1 MKRFLAGVFV
11 ISVIL
16 LSGCGGAGNSSNKNS
31 KSVTYST
38 EQKFAA
44 NTEILNILP
53 TMRKTHDDVDKMDIY
68 TSLATE
74 SYPPQDGLYWK
85 LIVNKGYVFEYFTIV
100 NFTSGIEWVFGDDV
114 VFSTN
119 EGNWTYHIGS
129 FAGQSGNGKRTQIVM
144 GGKYEFLNVS
154 IDKIAPGLE
163 KLIKGTNPIIR
174 LRGKEFV
181 YDIKL
186 TDNDMNIINTAMYTY
201 EQLKITGNK
210 ISFDNTEKN

>member
-31 KSVTYST
+31 KSIAYSA
-38 EQKFAA
+38 EQKSIA
-44 NTEILNILP
+44 NAEILNILS

-68 TSLATE
+68 TSLASE
-74 SYPPQDGLYWK
+74 SYPPHDGLYWK

-100 NFTSGIEWVFGDDV
+100 NFTSDIEWVFWDDV

>member
-1 MKRFLAGVFV
+1 MKMFLAGMFV
-11 ISVIL
+11 TSAIL
-16 LSGCGGAGNSSNKNS
+16 LSGCGGTGNSSNKNS
-31 KSVTYST
+31 KSVTYSA
-38 EQKFAA
+38 EQKSAA

-100 NFTSGIEWVFGDDV
+100 NFTSGIKWVFGDDV

>member
-1 MKRFLAGVFV
+1 
-11 ISVIL
+11 
-16 LSGCGGAGNSSNKNS
+16 
-31 KSVTYST
+31 
-38 EQKFAA
+38 
-44 NTEILNILP
+44 
-53 TMRKTHDDVDKMDIY
+53 
-68 TSLATE
+68 
-74 SYPPQDGLYWK
+74 
-85 LIVNKGYVFEYFTIV
+85 
-100 NFTSGIEWVFGDDV
+100 
-114 VFSTN
+114 
-119 EGNWTYHIGS
+119 
-129 FAGQSGNGKRTQIVM
+129 M

-210 ISFDNTEKN
+210 ISFDNTETN

>member
-11 ISVIL
+11 TSVIL
-16 LSGCGGAGNSSNKNS
+16 LSGCGGTGNSSNKNS
-31 KSVTYST
+31 KSVTYSA
-38 EQKFAA
+38 EQKSAA
-44 NTEILNILP
+44 NAEILNILP

-68 TSLATE
+68 SSLASE

-85 LIVNKGYVFEYFTIV
+85 LIVNKGYVSEYFTIV
-100 NFTSGIEWVFGDDV
+100 NFTSGIEWVFWDDV

-210 ISFDNTEKN
+210 IYFDNNEKN